1 MRLEDKVAVITGG
14 GNGLGRATAL
24 RFAAE
29 GAQVVVADI
38 IDELGEETAQ
48 MVNDEG
54 GSASFVHCDAVSV
67 NDNHAMAAHALET
80 YGLSLIHI

>member
-1 MRLEDKVAVITGG
+1 MRGGCMRLEDKVAVITGG

-48 MVNDEG
+48 MINDEVG
-54 GSASFVHCDAVSV
+54 
-67 NDNHAMAAHALET
+67 ALRLFIVT
-80 YGLSLIHI
+80 Q

>member
-1 MRLEDKVAVITGG
+1 MEGTVWG
-14 GNGLGRATAL
+14 ATAL

-54 GSASFVHCDAVSV
+54 GSAFVHCDAVSV
-67 NDNHAMAAHALET
+67 NDNHAMAAHAVET
-80 YGLSLIHI
+80 YGGLDILVTPLALVILIQKR